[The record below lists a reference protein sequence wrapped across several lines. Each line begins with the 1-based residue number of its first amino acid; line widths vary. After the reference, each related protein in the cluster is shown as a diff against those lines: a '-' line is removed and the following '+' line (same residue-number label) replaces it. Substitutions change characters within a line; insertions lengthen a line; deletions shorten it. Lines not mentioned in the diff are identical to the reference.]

1 MIKSKVVPNIQND
14 IDWLELVPKAELHLH
29 LEGAIPLDTLWEL
42 IVKYGGDPSVP
53 SRNSLRSRLTYSNFP
68 AFIETW
74 VWKNNFIR
82 AYEDFS
88 FIAESV
94 ARDLAQQNI
103 IYAEVFF
110 SPSRFT
116 ENSTMTTAGIT
127 EAIRIGLNKINK
139 CEVWLIPDLVRDH
152 GPKNADRTLDEVSE
166 LTQFGV
172 VGIGAGGSEHLY
184 PPEPFSS
191 VYEKARKLGFKTSIH
206 AGEAAGSESVRGAL
220 ESLKVDRIGHATRAE
235 EDPELLDL
243 LYQTGTALELCPLSN
258 LATGSID
265 DIMSH
270 PVRRY
275 FDKGLN
281 ISINTD
287 DPGMFHNSLALE
299 YELLVNSFNFERLD
313 IQKLI
318 LNAVKSS
325 WRPNQMGPS
334 LMQKFTDDEAWIK

>member
-1 MIKSKVVPNIQND
+1 MIKSKSDPKIQSN

-29 LEGAIPLDTLWEL
+29 LEGAIPLDALWEL

-53 SRNSLRSRLTYSNFP
+53 NRNSLRSRLTYPNFP
-68 AFIETW
+68 AFIQAW
-74 VWKNNFIR
+74 IWKNNFIR

-94 ARDLAQQNI
+94 AGDLARQNI

-127 EAIRIGLNKINK
+127 EAIRIGLNKVSK

-191 VYEKARKLGFKTSIH
+191 VYAKARKLGFKTSIH
-206 AGEAAGSESVRGAL
+206 AGEAAASESVRGAL
-220 ESLKVDRIGHATRAE
+220 VSLKVDRIGHATRAE

-287 DPGMFHNSLALE
+287 DPGMFHNSMALE
-299 YELLVNSFNFERLD
+299 YELLINSFNFERLD

-325 WRPNQMGPS
+325 WRPNQMGLS

>member
-1 MIKSKVVPNIQND
+1 MIKLQSYPKIQSNIE
-14 IDWLELVPKAELHLH
+14 WLELVPKAELHLH
-29 LEGAIPLDTLWEL
+29 LEGAIPLDALWEL

-53 SRNSLRSRLTYSNFP
+53 NRNSLRSRLTYPNFP

-74 VWKNNFIR
+74 IWKNNFIR

-94 ARDLAQQNI
+94 AGDLARQNI
-103 IYAEVFF
+103 MYAEVFF

-127 EAIRIGLNKINK
+127 EAIRIGLNKIDK

-152 GPKNADRTLDEVSE
+152 GPKSAGRTLDEISE
-166 LTQFGV
+166 LTQFGI

-258 LATGSID
+258 LATGSIN

-270 PVRRY
+270 PVKRY

-287 DPGMFHNSLALE
+287 DPGMFHNSMAQE
-299 YELLVNSFNFERLD
+299 YELLINSFNFERLD

-325 WRPNQMGPS
+325 WRPNQMGSS
-334 LMQKFTDDEAWIK
+334 LIQKFTDDDAWIK